1 MQVYFQKSSS
11 AALET
16 AATKQFSKQYIS
28 KFESPQQLHENMA
41 IEFDADVAS
50 TTLYHSL
57 TPDGQSRRMLFT
69 KELSQFEF
77 NIQRLQSLIL
87 VEDATGH

>member
-1 MQVYFQKSSS
+1 MQVNYKQPSS
-11 AALET
+11 AALES
-16 AATKQFSKQYIS
+16 ALAKQFQKRYIS
-28 KFESPQQLHENMA
+28 KFESPQQLHETMA

-50 TTLYHSL
+50 TILYYSL
-57 TPDGQSRRMLFT
+57 TPDGQSRMLFA

-77 NIQRLQSLIL
+77 NIECLQSLIL